1 MEQLQLMQDN
11 IIGFEC
17 MDKSMDLFFSILN
30 FKPKNSYYLS
40 VEDKLRHIEEL
51 VNTLSKEEVLALTWY
66 SSKRMGM
73 RLAPTIIS
81 SLMSIDKTMT
91 LEEKDKLKF
100 IIEDTFTTPKFIA
113 DSVVYLKERHDV
125 SMGKIPP
132 FLKKAFKK
140 QLESYSD
147 ITLKKNKLNKG
158 KYSKKCTLA
167 DMIKMF
173 RPNPVISKSSLP
185 IFEKVIECSKDV
197 SLTNETVSSILS
209 NSEMTQE
216 EKRVAIEKNLSNM
229 SINEIVRNISNIP
242 YTDENFEI
250 VSNKLY
256 STIKNPNGIRIL
268 NPYDLVIT
276 EQSNVDNRW
285 LDLFDDVLIKFMNDN
300 VAKFVRDF
308 DFLIDISWS
317 MYGEGQKSCAKFLSL
332 LRVVCKPKNVFFYG
346 YSLYNHDDIVKD
358 FKEIDRPN
366 KLFKAVFRQLNS
378 VSSGGTE
385 TRKCTLEVLRKS
397 SNSLVLVTDEFSY
410 DSSLAF
416 TDSIK
421 SELQDRQ
428 MILFNTCWSGSG
440 AFSFELGILRATGF
454 QAQLFQVFA
463 LMNNFTF
470 FKNQVISEFNSAY
483 KFKRKI

>member
-51 VNTLSKEEVLALTWY
+51 VNTLSKEEVLALTWH

-125 SMGKIPP
+125 PMGKIPP

-209 NSEMTQE
+209 NSEMTHE

-229 SINEIVRNISNIP
+229 SINEIIRNISNIP

-285 LDLFDDVLIKFMNDN
+285 LDLFDDVK
-300 VAKFVRDF
+300 
-308 DFLIDISWS
+308 
-317 MYGEGQKSCAKFLSL
+317 
-332 LRVVCKPKNVFFYG
+332 
-346 YSLYNHDDIVKD
+346 
-358 FKEIDRPN
+358 
-366 KLFKAVFRQLNS
+366 
-378 VSSGGTE
+378 
-385 TRKCTLEVLRKS
+385 
-397 SNSLVLVTDEFSY
+397 
-410 DSSLAF
+410 
-416 TDSIK
+416 
-421 SELQDRQ
+421 
-428 MILFNTCWSGSG
+428 
-440 AFSFELGILRATGF
+440 
-454 QAQLFQVFA
+454 
-463 LMNNFTF
+463 
-470 FKNQVISEFNSAY
+470 
-483 KFKRKI
+483 